1 MSDLERRIK
10 ALEEKIETMDMLTQS
25 LKTELK
31 KAIEDIDE
39 LNAAY
44 DTKLLK
50 EGLSTLQVTMVTP
63 ERMSVRKNNDYKYLN
78 IKIFQLPCYPQNIEE
93 Y

>member
-1 MSDLERRIK
+1 MSLESRIK
-10 ALEEKIETMDMLTQS
+10 AIEEKIETMDMLTQS

-44 DTKLLK
+44 DTKILRD
-50 EGLSTLQVTMVTP
+50 GLSSL
-63 ERMSVRKNNDYKYLN
+63 
-78 IKIFQLPCYPQNIEE
+78 
-93 Y
+93 

>member
-31 KAIEDIDE
+31 KALEDIDE

-44 DTKLLK
+44 DTKILRD
-50 EGLSTLQVTMVTP
+50 GLSSL
-63 ERMSVRKNNDYKYLN
+63 
-78 IKIFQLPCYPQNIEE
+78 
-93 Y
+93 

>member
-1 MSDLERRIK
+1 MNELERRIK

-25 LKTELK
+25 LKSELK
-31 KAIEDIDE
+31 KALEDIDE

-50 EGLSTLQVTMVTP
+50 DGLSTL
-63 ERMSVRKNNDYKYLN
+63 
-78 IKIFQLPCYPQNIEE
+78 
-93 Y
+93 

>member
-31 KAIEDIDE
+31 KALEDIDE

-44 DTKLLK
+44 DTKILK
-50 EGLSTLQVTMVTP
+50 EGLSSL
-63 ERMSVRKNNDYKYLN
+63 
-78 IKIFQLPCYPQNIEE
+78 
-93 Y
+93 

>member
-31 KAIEDIDE
+31 KALEDIDE

-44 DTKLLK
+44 DTKILRD
-50 EGLSTLQVTMVTP
+50 GLSTL
-63 ERMSVRKNNDYKYLN
+63 
-78 IKIFQLPCYPQNIEE
+78 
-93 Y
+93 

>member
-1 MSDLERRIK
+1 MTELERRIK

-25 LKTELK
+25 LKSELK
-31 KAIEDIDE
+31 KALEDIDE

-50 EGLSTLQVTMVTP
+50 EGLSTL
-63 ERMSVRKNNDYKYLN
+63 
-78 IKIFQLPCYPQNIEE
+78 
-93 Y
+93 

>member
-1 MSDLERRIK
+1 VSDLERRIK

-31 KAIEDIDE
+31 KALEDIDE

-44 DTKLLK
+44 DTKILRD
-50 EGLSTLQVTMVTP
+50 GLSTL
-63 ERMSVRKNNDYKYLN
+63 
-78 IKIFQLPCYPQNIEE
+78 
-93 Y
+93 